1 MRAGSNGKTLA
12 CASSF
17 AAAHPSCD
25 SAASMRRNGFVWV
38 PTPGSAVLR
47 TASPGVT
54 HGAVSPRLVKLAPE
68 PHGKAR
74 GGLTPA
80 STWANDRSGQN
91 SKSSKI
97 FSKMRKR
104 FKASNL
110 HIGFLKIFH
119 KKEDFG
125 Q

>member
-1 MRAGSNGKTLA
+1 MRTGSNGKTLA

-25 SAASMRRNGFVWV
+25 SAASMRRNGFGWV

-54 HGAVSPRLVKLAPE
+54 HGAVSPRLEKLDRK

-74 GGLTPA
+74 GGLTSATP
-80 STWANDRSGQN
+80 WANDRSGQN
-91 SKSSKI
+91 SKSSKR
-97 FSKMRKR
+97 FSKMRKK
-104 FKASNL
+104 FTVSNL
-110 HIGFLKIFH
+110 RIVFLKIFH
-119 KKEDFG
+119 KKEDFEG
-125 Q
+125 